1 MNDER
6 RTRRRSESSGRR
18 RNERTSEVGTD
29 TTWRDVDGTLEVR
42 SRLVFVADS
51 IECGDIRTAEL
62 CVFQLLDDL
71 DGAELLL
78 ARERGPA

>member
-29 TTWRDVDGTLEVR
+29 TTWRDLDGTLEVR
-42 SRLVFVADS
+42 SRLVLIADS

-71 DGAELLL
+71 DSAEELLSS
-78 ARERGPA
+78 AKRAA

>member
-18 RNERTSEVGTD
+18 QNERTSEVGTD

-42 SRLVFVADS
+42 SRLVLIADS

-62 CVFQLLDDL
+62 CVLQLLDDL

-78 ARERGPA
+78 ARERAA